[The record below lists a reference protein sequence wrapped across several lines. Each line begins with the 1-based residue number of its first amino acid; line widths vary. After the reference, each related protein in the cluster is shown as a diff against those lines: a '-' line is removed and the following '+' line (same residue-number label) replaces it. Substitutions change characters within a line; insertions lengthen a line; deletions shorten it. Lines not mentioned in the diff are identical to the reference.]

1 MVSLPNTRSLLQLI
15 LLSLFMIST
24 KWGHLEKWSIP
35 HFFTASKPC
44 LYNGIPAHFADS
56 PQLESVYKMLSV
68 TQPPPSPETL
78 AKLYRPASVVD
89 KAHIHSRYD
98 KPFRKQYSL
107 GLQQW
112 SGSQS
117 LETCKNVCFYSLRWL
132 DSSRCLL
139 QQGIQEN
146 DKVWLRFKYFAFYE
160 IDPKVCMCVWGVC
173 GASLIVCV
181 LLTVC
186 LCLCSTMLCVW
197 HRCTSRRAGPS
208 CWKTST
214 APRRRWCCSERC
226 R

>member
-1 MVSLPNTRSLLQLI
+1 M
-15 LLSLFMIST
+15 
-24 KWGHLEKWSIP
+24 
-35 HFFTASKPC
+35 
-44 LYNGIPAHFADS
+44 
-56 PQLESVYKMLSV
+56 ESVYKMLSSI
-68 TQPPPSPETL
+68 QPPTSPETL

-112 SGSQS
+112 SGSHS
-117 LETCKNVCFYSLRWL
+117 LEPKTFKMLVWAKNVCFYLLRWL

-146 DKVWLRFKYFAFYE
+146 DKVCLRFKYFAFYE
-160 IDPKVCMCVWGVC
+160 IDPKVSVC
-173 GASLIVCV
+173 GGCCVSLSVCV
-181 LLTVC
+181 LLTVS
-186 LCLCSTMLCVW
+186 LCLCSMMLCVW
-197 HRCTSRRAGPS
+197 HSCTSRRAGPS

-214 APRRRWCCSERC
+214 VPRRRWCCSELC

>member
-1 MVSLPNTRSLLQLI
+1 MVSLPNTRLLLQLI
-15 LLSLFMIST
+15 FQSLFMIST
-24 KWGHLEKWSIP
+24 KWGHLEEWSGP
-35 HFFTASKPC
+35 HFFAASKPR
-44 LYNGIPAHFADS
+44 LYSGIPAHFAES
-56 PQLESVYKMLSV
+56 PQMESVYKMLSV

-112 SGSQS
+112 GGSEA
-117 LETCKNVCFYSLRWL
+117 LETKTFKMQQSVQAKNICFFALRWL

-160 IDPKVCMCVWGVC
+160 IDPKVCMCVCGVC
-173 GASLIVCV
+173 VV
-181 LLTVC
+181 LH
-186 LCLCSTMLCVW
+186 W
-197 HRCTSRRAGPS
+197 
-208 CWKTST
+208 
-214 APRRRWCCSERC
+214 
-226 R
+226 